1 MSNFVKNYNSCTS
14 MKTTLINSIF
24 ACFCTITAFA
34 QNTISQLPDSFKFD
48 GDDLIISEVVQVE
61 GKKNNDLFK
70 DALLWVNKTFI
81 NPKTVIQTKDPDL
94 GLITLKTIVAGPN
107 ASISWY
113 EVNISIQV
121 KDGRY
126 KYDITE
132 IVEVLDVRDLGEGIM
147 RNRVGKECINEMTI
161 KNLFI
166 PIVNSLKTQMAKKE
180 EDW

>member
-1 MSNFVKNYNSCTS
+1 M
-14 MKTTLINSIF
+14 
-24 ACFCTITAFA
+24 
-34 QNTISQLPDSFKFD
+34 
-48 GDDLIISEVVQVE
+48 
-61 GKKNNDLFK
+61 FK
-70 DALLWVNKTFI
+70 DALLWVNNTFI

-94 GLITLKTIVAGPN
+94 GLIILKTIVSESN

-113 EVNISIQV
+113 EINISIQV

-132 IVEVLDVRDLGEGIM
+132 IVEALDLRYQGAGIM
-147 RNRVGKECINEMTI
+147 KSRVGKEKIYIDEITI

-166 PIVNSLKTQMAKKE
+166 PIVNSLKTQMVKKE